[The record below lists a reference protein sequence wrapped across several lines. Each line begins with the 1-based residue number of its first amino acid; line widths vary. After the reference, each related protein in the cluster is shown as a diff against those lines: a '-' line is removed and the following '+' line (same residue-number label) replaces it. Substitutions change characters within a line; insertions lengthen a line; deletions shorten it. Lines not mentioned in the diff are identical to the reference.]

1 MATRGT
7 LNRIR
12 ALHRA
17 WNDRR
22 WQDYAALLAEDCIT
36 HVSGIP
42 APQGK
47 AEQLAWAQSF
57 CAAFPDCRIVT
68 DGYLQLF
75 ASHDGARSVAVTRL
89 VGHAVC
95 RPPLL
100 DGMLLEPFRRGF
112 DVTLTVIAHWRDGK
126 VVVQHSHLDTETMRR
141 QLRVVPDPLAGG
153 AAPSPPPPDGMT

>member
-22 WQDYAALLAEDCIT
+22 WQDYAAYLAEGCIT
-36 HVSGIP
+36 HVSG
-42 APQGK
+42 ASGPQGK

-68 DGYLQLF
+68 EAYLQLF

-95 RPPLL
+95 RPPSL
-100 DGMLLEPFRRGF
+100 DGLLLEPFQRRF
-112 DVTLTVIAHWRDGK
+112 DVRLTEIALWQDGK
-126 VVVQHSHLDTETMRR
+126 VAEQHSWLDTEMMRR
-141 QLRVVPDPLAGG
+141 QLRATVDPKAGG
-153 AAPSPPPPDGMT
+153 AG

>member
-12 ALHRA
+12 GLHRA

-22 WQDYAALLAEDCIT
+22 WQDYAAYLAEDCLT
-36 HVSGIP
+36 HVAGSP

-47 AEQLAWAQSF
+47 AEQLAWAQAF
-57 CAAFPDCRIVT
+57 CAAFPDCRIIT
-68 DGYLQLF
+68 DAYLQLF

-95 RPPLL
+95 RPPPL
-100 DGMLLEPFRRGF
+100 DGMVLEPFRRGF
-112 DVTLTVIAHWRDGK
+112 DVTLTVIARWQDGK
-126 VVVQHSHLDTETMRR
+126 VAEQHSHLDTEMMRQ
-141 QLRVVPDPLAGG
+141 QLRAMPDPQAGG
-153 AAPSPPPPDGMT
+153 AD